1 MSEREIEIR
10 GTKWEFDCNFGSWYN
25 MPGRSIPLEWSDR
38 PLVSKRPVSDAIE
51 EVIALRKRIAE
62 VESERDGWRSDCQ
75 TQAKRAE
82 FWRDHGEKHM
92 PAEAF
97 LRAVAN
103 EENLP

>member
-1 MSEREIEIR
+1 MSEQVEIR
-10 GTKWEFDCNFGSWYN
+10 GTKWKLCSDGVWRTDKEFWGT
-25 MPGRSIPLEWSDR
+25 PIT
-38 PLVSKRPVSDAIE
+38 DAID

-62 VESERDGWRSDCQ
+62 VESDRDGWRSDCQ

>member
-10 GTKWEFDCNFGSWYN
+10 GTKWEFDCNFGSWC
-25 MPGRSIPLEWSDR
+25 RSDR